1 MDGFWLAGYGRVYSP
16 IIGFAPRPEPHFASA
31 GLTASA
37 STQGS
42 YLFELDAQA
51 PAYWAGWRVGLTLT
65 LRRENRFGYYGSG
78 NDTPYSSDSI
88 TTARPYFYEVSRTT
102 RSARLTV
109 QRRVVGPLRLL
120 AGATLAHTDF
130 RGLPGETV
138 FERDLASGAVD
149 PRHVPFSDAAI
160 RAGVVVDTRDHEID
174 PHRGLL
180 VEALYA
186 DARGY
191 TRTTG
196 AAQVYVQPVAR
207 LVLAA
212 RAAVERLR
220 GDPPLAAQL
229 AMESSAAAYPA
240 VGGYRSLRGY
250 RPGRFTGPGKLLAGI
265 EARYALIYAP
275 PYELKLVGF
284 YDAGRVF
291 ATSEAV
297 RLTSRGLH
305 QSGGA
310 EIALRLGR
318 NTLLVL
324 GAGAASE
331 GWELLVDSRWSY

>member
-1 MDGFWLAGYGRVYSP
+1 MLSP
-16 IIGFAPRPEPHFASA
+16 IIGSTPRPEPYFASA
-31 GLTASA
+31 GITAGA

-42 YLFELDAQA
+42 YLLELDAQA
-51 PAYWAGWRVGLTLT
+51 PAYWDGWRAGLTLA
-65 LRRENRFGYYGSG
+65 LRRENRFGYYGRG
-78 NDTPYSSDSI
+78 NEAPYSDDS
-88 TTARPYFYEVSRTT
+88 TTPARPYFYEVSRTT

-109 QRRVVGPLRLL
+109 QRRVLGPLRLL
-120 AGATLAHTDF
+120 AGVTLARTDF

-149 PRHVPFSDAAI
+149 PRRVPFADAAW
-160 RAGVVVDTRDHEID
+160 RGGVVIDVRDHEID
-174 PHRGLL
+174 PHQGVLL
-180 VEALYA
+180 EALHT

-196 AAQVYVQPVAR
+196 AAQVYVHPVER
-207 LVLAA
+207 LILAA
-212 RAAVERLR
+212 RAAIERMG

-229 AMESSAAAYPA
+229 AIESSTAPYPA

-250 RPGRFTGPGKLLAGI
+250 RPGRFTGPGKLLAGV

-291 ATSEAV
+291 GAGEAV
-297 RLTSRGLH
+297 RLTTRGLH
-305 QSGGA
+305 SSGGA
-310 EIALRLGR
+310 EVALRLGR
-318 NTLLVL
+318 NTLFVL
-324 GAGAASE
+324 GAGVGSE